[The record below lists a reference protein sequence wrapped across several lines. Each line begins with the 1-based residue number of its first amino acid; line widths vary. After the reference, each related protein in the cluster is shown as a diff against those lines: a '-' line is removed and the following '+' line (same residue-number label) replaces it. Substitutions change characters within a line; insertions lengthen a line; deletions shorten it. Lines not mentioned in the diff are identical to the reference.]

1 MTNSSELFLITGATG
16 KLGRVLTP
24 KLIAE
29 GHRIRVLTRRPE
41 TARELYGDKVE
52 ISEGDFSVPASLPAA
67 LDGVSKVLLLSP
79 ISERLAED
87 QIALVDAA
95 KAAGVKR
102 IVKISGSDWTV
113 GTSFSGDAHKK
124 IEDHLAQSGLEYV
137 AVRPNAWLQVSLAAV
152 AAQIKRGEAIAS
164 RHGGAKVG
172 YVDVRDIADVA
183 ISQLLAPKVAASPLV
198 ITGPDSLSIPDIA
211 GLATRITG
219 KPVGVSSAVAAGLPP
234 GIEGFEAQVVKQ
246 FFVVIGQGG
255 AAGLTDTV
263 ERVLERKPRSVEA
276 YLSEELGAA

>member
-1 MTNSSELFLITGATG
+1 MPSDLLLITGATG

-24 KLIAE
+24 KLLEA
-29 GHRIRVLTRRPE
+29 GHRLRVLTRRPE
-41 TARELYGDKVE
+41 TARELFGDKVE
-52 ISEGDFSVPASLPAA
+52 IAEGDFALPATLPPA
-67 LDGVSKVLLLSP
+67 LEGVGKVLLLSP
-79 ISERLAED
+79 ISERLAQD
-87 QIALVDAA
+87 QIALIDAA
-95 KAAGVKR
+95 EAEGVKR

-113 GTSFSGDAHKK
+113 GTSFSGDAHQQ
-124 IEDHLAQSGLEYV
+124 IEDYLARSGLEHV
-137 AVRPNAWLQVSLAAV
+137 AIRPNAWLQVSLAAV

-183 ISQLLAPKVAASPLV
+183 INQLLATKVAPGPLV

-211 GLATRITG
+211 GLATCISG
-219 KPVGVSSAVAAGLPP
+219 KPVGVSSEAPPSLPP
-234 GIEGFEAQVVKQ
+234 GIGSFEAKVIKQ

-263 ERVLERKPRSVEA
+263 ETVLGRKPRSVEA
-276 YLSEELGAA
+276 YLSEELA

>member
-1 MTNSSELFLITGATG
+1 MAASELFLITGATG

-24 KLIAE
+24 KLIAG
-29 GHRIRVLTRRPE
+29 GHRVRVLTRRPE
-41 TARELYGDKVE
+41 TARELYGDKVQ
-52 ISEGDFSVPASLPAA
+52 IAEGDFSVPASLPAA
-67 LDGVSKVLLLSP
+67 LEGVSRVLLLSP

-95 KAAGVKR
+95 KAAGVTR

-113 GTSFSGDAHKK
+113 GTSFSGDAHKRV
-124 IEDHLAQSGLEYV
+124 EDHLAQSGLDYV

-152 AAQIKRGEAIAS
+152 AAQIKRGEAIAA
-164 RHGGAKVG
+164 RHGAKVG
-172 YVDVRDIADVA
+172 YVDIRDIADVA
-183 ISQLLAPKVAASPLV
+183 VSQLLAPKVAAGPLV

-219 KPVGVSSAVAAGLPP
+219 KPVGVSSAVAGLPP
-234 GIEGFEAQVVKQ
+234 GVEGFEAQVVKQ
-246 FFVVIGQGG
+246 FFVVIAQGG

-263 ERVLERKPRSVEA
+263 ERVLGRKPRSVEA
-276 YLSEELGAA
+276 YLAEELA

>member
-41 TARELYGDKVE
+41 MARELFGDKVE
-52 ISEGDFSVPASLPAA
+52 IAEGDFSVPASLPAT
-67 LDGVSKVLLLSP
+67 LEGVSRVLLLSP

-102 IVKISGSDWTV
+102 VVKISGSDWTV
-113 GTSFSGDAHKK
+113 GTSLSGDAHKRV
-124 IEDHLAQSGLEYV
+124 EDHLAQSGLEHV

-152 AAQIKRGEAIAS
+152 AAQIKRGEAIAA
-164 RHGGAKVG
+164 RHTAKVG

-183 ISQLLAPKVAASPLV
+183 ISQLLAPKVAVSPLV

-211 GLATRITG
+211 ALAARIIG
-219 KPVGVSSAVAAGLPP
+219 RPVDVSSAVTGLPP
-234 GIEGFEAQVVKQ
+234 GVEGFEAQVVKQ
-246 FFVVIGQGG
+246 FFVVIAQGG

-263 ERVLERKPRSVEA
+263 ERVLKRKPRSVEA
-276 YLSEELGAA
+276 YLAEELTAA

>member
-1 MTNSSELFLITGATG
+1 
-16 KLGRVLTP
+16 
-24 KLIAE
+24 
-29 GHRIRVLTRRPE
+29 
-41 TARELYGDKVE
+41 
-52 ISEGDFSVPASLPAA
+52 
-67 LDGVSKVLLLSP
+67 
-79 ISERLAED
+79 LAED

-183 ISQLLAPKVAASPLV
+183 ISQLLAPKVATSPLV
-198 ITGPDSLSIPDIA
+198 ITGPDSLSVPEIA
-211 GLATRITG
+211 ALATRITG
-219 KPVGVSSAVAAGLPP
+219 RPVGVSSAVAGLPP
-234 GIEGFEAQVVKQ
+234 GVEGFEAQVVKQ

-276 YLSEELGAA
+276 YLAEELGAA

>member
-1 MTNSSELFLITGATG
+1 MAQLFLITGATG

-24 KLIAE
+24 KLIAG
-29 GHRIRVLTRRPE
+29 GHRVRVLTRRPE

-52 ISEGDFSVPASLPAA
+52 VAEGDFSVPSSLPVA
-67 LDGVSKVLLLSP
+67 LDGVSRVLLLSP

-95 KAAGVKR
+95 KAAGVAR

-113 GTSFSGDAHKK
+113 GTSFSGDAHKRV
-124 IEDHLAQSGLEYV
+124 EDHLAQSGLEYV

-152 AAQIKRGEAIAS
+152 AAQIKRGEAIAA
-164 RHGGAKVG
+164 RHGAKVG
-172 YVDVRDIADVA
+172 YVDVRDIADVV

-211 GLATRITG
+211 GLATRIIG
-219 KPVGVSSAVAAGLPP
+219 KPVGVSSAVAGLPA
-234 GIEGFEAQVVKQ
+234 GVEGFEAQVVKQ
-246 FFVVIGQGG
+246 FFVVIAQGG

-263 ERVLERKPRSVEA
+263 ERVLGRKPRSVEA
-276 YLSEELGAA
+276 YLAEELGAA

>member
-1 MTNSSELFLITGATG
+1 MAELFLITGATG

-24 KLIAE
+24 KLITG
-29 GHRIRVLTRRPE
+29 GHRVRVLTRRPE

-52 ISEGDFSVPASLPAA
+52 IAAGDFSVPDSLLAA
-67 LDGVSKVLLLSP
+67 VNGVSRVLLLSP

-95 KAAGVKR
+95 KAAGVQR

-113 GTSFSGDAHKK
+113 GTSFSGDAHRRV
-124 IEDHLAQSGLEYV
+124 EDHLAQSGLEYV
-137 AVRPNAWLQVSLAAV
+137 AVRPNAWLQVSLATV
-152 AAQIKRGEAIAS
+152 AAQIKRGEAIAA
-164 RHGGAKVG
+164 RHGAKVG
-172 YVDVRDIADVA
+172 YVDIRDIADVA
-183 ISQLLAPKVAASPLV
+183 ISQLLASKVAASPLV

-219 KPVGVSSAVAAGLPP
+219 KPVGVSSAVAGLPP
-234 GIEGFEAQVVKQ
+234 GVEGFEAQVVKQ
-246 FFVVIGQGG
+246 FLVVIAQGD

-263 ERVLERKPRSVEA
+263 ERVLGRKPRSVEA
-276 YLSEELGAA
+276 YLVEELA

>member
-1 MTNSSELFLITGATG
+1 MPSSDLFLITGATG

-24 KLIAE
+24 KLIAG
-29 GHRIRVLTRRPE
+29 GHRVRVLTRRPG
-41 TARELYGDKVE
+41 TAKELYGDTAE
-52 ISEGDFSVPASLPAA
+52 IAEGDFSVPASLPAA
-67 LDGVSKVLLLSP
+67 LEGVSKVLLLSP

-113 GTSFSGDAHKK
+113 GTSFSGDAH
-124 IEDHLAQSGLEYV
+124 ERVEEHLGQSGLEYV
-137 AVRPNAWLQVSLAAV
+137 AVRPNAWLQVSLAPV
-152 AAQIKRGEAIAS
+152 AAQIKRGEAITA
-164 RHGGAKVG
+164 RHGAKVG
-172 YVDVRDIADVA
+172 YVDIRDIADVA
-183 ISQLLAPKVAASPLV
+183 INQLLAPEVAASPLV
-198 ITGPDSLSIPDIA
+198 ITGPDSLSIPDIS

-246 FFVVIGQGG
+246 FFVVIAQGG

-263 ERVLERKPRSVEA
+263 ERVLGRKPRSVEA
-276 YLSEELGAA
+276 YLAEELGAA